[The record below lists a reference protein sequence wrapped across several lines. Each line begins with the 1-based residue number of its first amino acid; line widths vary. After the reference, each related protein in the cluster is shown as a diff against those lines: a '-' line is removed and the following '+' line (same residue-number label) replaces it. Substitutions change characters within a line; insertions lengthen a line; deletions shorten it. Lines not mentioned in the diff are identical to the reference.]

1 MKRVLATS
9 MFVAATV
16 GQQVLERE
24 LRMLRA
30 PVRTNNESE
39 ETDPALD
46 DYVVEEPKSTPVV
59 EPVTPEVEAI
69 EPEEP
74 VSKQI

>member
-1 MKRVLATS
+1 

-30 PVRTNNESE
+30 PVRTDNGSE
-39 ETDPALD
+39 ETEPALD
-46 DYVVEEPKSTPVV
+46 DYVVEDPESTPVV
-59 EPVTPEVEAI
+59 EPVVTEVEAI

-74 VSKQI
+74 VS